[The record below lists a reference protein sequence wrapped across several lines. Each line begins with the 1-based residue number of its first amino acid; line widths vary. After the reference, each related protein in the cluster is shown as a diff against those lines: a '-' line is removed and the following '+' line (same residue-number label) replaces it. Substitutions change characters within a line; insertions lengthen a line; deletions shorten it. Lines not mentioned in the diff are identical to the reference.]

1 MRCDYEPQV
10 QKAQPMFK
18 QRLVGFVVLGALAIV
33 FWPIVFVSPEPDKEL
48 MLPVFEMPERPSL
61 VMSER
66 REPVLERVD
75 RSRLP
80 LIERAEIPD
89 EITVDAIVTDPQ
101 VELIAA
107 DNEPNGQVSSLQR
120 ADFDEQGLPVSWE
133 LQLATFSAPQRA
145 EEIAEQLRKKGHK
158 AYVSPVTIG
167 GRQLYRVRI
176 GPNLQRQR
184 LIDIQADIDA
194 YFGVESKIIKFEV

>member
-1 MRCDYEPQV
+1 
-10 QKAQPMFK
+10 MFK

-33 FWPIVFVSPEPDKEL
+33 FWPIVFVSPEPDEEL

-61 VMSER
+61 VMSAR
-66 REPVLERVD
+66 REPILERVD

-80 LIERAEIPD
+80 VIERAEIP
-89 EITVDAIVTDPQ
+89 EEATVDTIANDPQ
-101 VELIAA
+101 VDLIAA
-107 DNEPNGQVSSLQR
+107 DNEPNGQVSSRQR
-120 ADFDEQGLPVSWE
+120 AEFDEQGLPVSWE
-133 LQLATFSAPQRA
+133 LQVATVSAQQRA

-158 AYVSPVTIG
+158 AYVSPVTI
-167 GRQLYRVRI
+167 RSQRLYRVRI

-194 YFGVESKIIKFEV
+194 YFGVESKIIRFEV